1 MIIFK
6 KSTSTII
13 GIHLLLISMAMDH
26 SVLRTL
32 LLSSVVLLLGGR
44 LGYIVFEA
52 YKNLQAVKIK

>member
-13 GIHLLLISMAMDH
+13 AIHLLLMAMAVDH

-44 LGYIVFEA
+44 LGCIIFET
-52 YKNLQAVKIK
+52 YKNLQAVKAK